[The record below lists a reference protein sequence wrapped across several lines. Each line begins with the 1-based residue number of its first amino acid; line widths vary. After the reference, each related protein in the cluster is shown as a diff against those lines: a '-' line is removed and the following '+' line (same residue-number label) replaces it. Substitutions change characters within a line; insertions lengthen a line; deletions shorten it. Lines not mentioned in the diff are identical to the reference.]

1 VPNSRGVFV
10 IELASLVVPLLELCE
25 TAGEAI
31 RRHYDSTR
39 AGEYEAKHDDSPLT
53 RADMDSHAILD
64 SGLEELTP
72 QWPVLSEESPPEVA
86 ASRRNWSTFWLV
98 DPLDGTKE
106 FLGRTG
112 EFTINIALI
121 QDHVPVLGLL
131 YIPLEHRACVGIP
144 GQGAF
149 SWSRDTTGQWSS
161 TSLATN
167 RLESGDSITV
177 LASRRHRN
185 QELKRCLSWLEQ
197 NWGELRRDDSGSA
210 LKFCHLAQ
218 GDGDFYP
225 RFSPCSEWD
234 VAAGQAIVEAAGG
247 AVLGL
252 DGRPLRY
259 NCRKSLLSP
268 HFLAIGDTDQPLW
281 ESLVKFIGE

>member
-1 VPNSRGVFV
+1 M
-10 IELASLVVPLLELCE
+10 PLLDLCD
-25 TAGEAI
+25 TAGSAI
-31 RRHYDSTR
+31 LSHYASAQ

-53 RADMDSHAILD
+53 RADTDSHIILD
-64 SGLEELTP
+64 DGLMQLTP
-72 QWPVLSEESPPEVA
+72 QWPVLSEESPAEIA
-86 ASRRNWSTFWLV
+86 ALRQSWPTFWLV

-121 QDHVPVLGLL
+121 RDHVPVLGML

-144 GQGAF
+144 GQGAS
-149 SWSRDTTGQWSS
+149 SWSKNEDGHW
-161 TSLATN
+161 TSEPLATN
-167 RLESGDSITV
+167 QLVPGKPMTV

-185 QELKRCLSWLEQ
+185 QQLQRCLSWLEA
-197 NWGELRRDDSGSA
+197 NWGELERENSGSA

-218 GDGDFYP
+218 GEGDFYP

-247 AVLGL
+247 AVVGL

-259 NCRKSLLSP
+259 NCRESLLSP
-268 HFLAIGDTDQPLW
+268 HFLAIGDPEQVLW
-281 ESLVKFIGE
+281 GDVMKFLAE

>member
-1 VPNSRGVFV
+1 M
-10 IELASLVVPLLELCE
+10 PLLDLCDSAGNAILSHYASAQ
-25 TAGEAI
+25 AGEF
-31 RRHYDSTR
+31 
-39 AGEYEAKHDDSPLT
+39 EAKHDDSPLT
-53 RADMDSHAILD
+53 RADTDSHIILD
-64 SGLEELTP
+64 AGLIALAP
-72 QWPVLSEESPPEVA
+72 QWPVLSEESPTEIA
-86 ASRRNWSTFWLV
+86 AMRRSWPTYWLV

-121 QDHVPVLGLL
+121 QNHVPVFGML

-144 GQGAF
+144 GGGA
-149 SWSRDTTGQWSS
+149 STWSKDAAGRWSS
-161 TSLATN
+161 ESLVTRKLVPGKAM
-167 RLESGDSITV
+167 TV

-185 QELKRCLSWLEQ
+185 QQLQQCLSWLEM
-197 NWGELRRDDSGSA
+197 NWGEQERENSGSA

-218 GDGDFYP
+218 GEGDFYP

-252 DGRPLRY
+252 DGHPLRY
-259 NCRKSLLSP
+259 NCRDSLLSQ
-268 HFLAIGDTDQPLW
+268 HFLAIGDPEQPLW
-281 ESLVKFIGE
+281 GNLMNFLEE

>member
-1 VPNSRGVFV
+1 MIREGATN
-10 IELASLVVPLLELCE
+10 IELASLIVPLLDLCDS
-25 TAGEAI
+25 AGNAI
-31 RRHYDSTR
+31 LSHYASAR

-53 RADMDSHAILD
+53 RADTDSHIILD
-64 SGLEELTP
+64 AGLMALAP
-72 QWPVLSEESPPEVA
+72 QWPVLSEESPTEIA
-86 ASRRNWSTFWLV
+86 AMRRSWPTYWLV

-121 QDHVPVLGLL
+121 ENHVPVLGVL

-144 GQGAF
+144 GQGAS
-149 SWSRDTTGQWSS
+149 SWSKNEAGHWSGE
-161 TSLATN
+161 SLRT
-167 RLESGDSITV
+167 RQLMPGKPMTV

-185 QELKRCLSWLEQ
+185 QQLQQCLSWLEI
-197 NWGELRRDDSGSA
+197 NWGEQERENSGSA

-225 RFSPCSEWD
+225 RFSPCCEWD

-252 DGRPLRY
+252 DGYPLRY
-259 NCRKSLLSP
+259 NCRDSLLSQ
-268 HFLAIGDTDQPLW
+268 HFLAIGDPEQALW
-281 ESLVKFIGE
+281 GNLMNFLDE